1 MYRCLLA
8 YQSIKRRQ
16 ATKRNRDYMNLIPKL
31 LTLCDKCAK
40 NIKSKDTKKHILSQ
54 NRIKGKV

>member
-1 MYRCLLA
+1 
-8 YQSIKRRQ
+8 
-16 ATKRNRDYMNLIPKL
+16 MNLIPKL